1 MVVIL
6 AIAAAILSYSALRQ
20 LAVQSGIDP
29 FLSYL
34 FPVVIDGLILSGT
47 LLVLYF
53 AVRGVRSKFGI
64 FLTLLGVIASIAGN
78 VAISDNNLIH
88 QMVHGAPALVLF
100 LSLEALTVLLRT
112 KSKAEE
118 AANNASDEQN
128 TPSEPVKA
136 PTYANTQIEQETVS
150 TGHTKVIPS
159 YNIAPEASPVNE
171 PTTEIET
178 SAPIGVS
185 PSENEEDPTEEYP
198 TEEYPIE
205 TRPVVPSLPEET
217 LAPVVNEPEIP
228 ASADS
233 SYIASGWDDED
244 DVHMSE
250 DDTHTFA
257 GEDKFNDDDD
267 DEEQNDTL
275 ASQYAHSAAEEDAD
289 GEEYSIQDLQGYEIP
304 GETKKDKVEWL
315 LARFPDARPAE
326 IIKVIGGDGSY
337 LRKVIREVRNG

>member
-34 FPVVIDGLILSGT
+34 FPVVLDGLILSGT

-78 VAISDNNLIH
+78 VAISDNNIIH

-100 LSLEALTVLLRT
+100 LSLEALTILLRT

-128 TPSEPVKA
+128 APSEPVKA
-136 PTYANTQIEQETVS
+136 PTYTNTQIEQETVS
-150 TGHTKVIPS
+150 TGHTGVIPS
-159 YNIAPEASPVNE
+159 YNVTPEASPVND
-171 PTTEIET
+171 PAPEIET
-178 SAPIGVS
+178 SVPIGVS
-185 PSENEEDPTEEYP
+185 PSENEEDPAKEEP
-198 TEEYPIE
+198 IEEPPIE
-205 TRPVVPSLPEET
+205 TRSVSPSLPEET
-217 LAPVVNEPEIP
+217 VAPVVNEPEIP
-228 ASADS
+228 ASVDS
-233 SYIASGWDDED
+233 SSLASGWDDED
-244 DVHMSE
+244 DVHMGE

-257 GEDKFNDDDD
+257 GEDKFNDD
-267 DEEQNDTL
+267 EQNDTL
-275 ASQYAHSAAEEDAD
+275 DSQDDHSEAEEDAD

-304 GETKKDKVEWL
+304 GETKRDKVEWL
-315 LARFPDARPAE
+315 LARFPDARPAD

>member
-34 FPVVIDGLILSGT
+34 FPVVLDGLILSGT

-78 VAISDNNLIH
+78 VAISDNNIVH

-100 LSLEALTVLLRT
+100 LSLEALTILLRT

-128 TPSEPVKA
+128 APSEPVKA
-136 PTYANTQIEQETVS
+136 PTYTNTQTEQETVS
-150 TGHTKVIPS
+150 TGHTEVSPS
-159 YNIAPEASPVNE
+159 YNIAPETSPVNE
-171 PTTEIET
+171 PAPEIET
-178 SAPIGVS
+178 PAPIIGVS
-185 PSENEEDPTEEYP
+185 PSETEKSPIEEA
-198 TEEYPIE
+198 PIE
-205 TRPVVPSLPEET
+205 TRSVSPSLPEET
-217 LAPVVNEPEIP
+217 VAPVVNEPNIP
-228 ASADS
+228 DSVDS
-233 SYIASGWDDED
+233 SSLASGWDDEDD

-257 GEDKFNDDDD
+257 GEDKFNDD
-267 DEEQNDTL
+267 EQNDAL
-275 ASQYAHSAAEEDAD
+275 DSQDDHSDAEEDAEEDAD

-304 GETKKDKVEWL
+304 GETKRDKVEWL
-315 LARFPDARPAE
+315 LARFPDARPAD